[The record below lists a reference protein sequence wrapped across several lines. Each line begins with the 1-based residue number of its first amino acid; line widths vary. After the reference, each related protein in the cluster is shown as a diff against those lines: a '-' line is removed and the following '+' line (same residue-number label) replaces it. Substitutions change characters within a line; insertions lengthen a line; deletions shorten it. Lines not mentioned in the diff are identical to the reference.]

1 MKPVL
6 KISTILLFTILPLF
20 IGTYFSIDLPLE
32 VLLGKLAKN
41 LPLSLVGGILTYF
54 FQEWALKHLPKESK
68 P

>member
-41 LPLSLVGGILTYF
+41 LPLSLVGGILTYL